1 MPALDN
7 REIVEKADFLLAQ
20 LAPGGL
26 LSPAQ
31 ADRFIQLAIDESV
44 VLPLMERVT
53 MRSPK
58 ELREKIRFGAR
69 VLRKGTEATALPE
82 AQRSRPSTSKVE
94 LDAKLVQCES
104 RVSFDAL
111 KDSIEGNRF
120 TQTIEE
126 TLSARISLD
135 LEDLA
140 FNGDVTSVDDL
151 LSTLDGFRV
160 QATTN
165 VTLAGGGT
173 LDRGVLKDA
182 MKTMPS
188 EFRRNRRNLRFMSAD
203 EAVID
208 YHESIG
214 DRATGLGD
222 SAVVDGEVRPFS
234 GIPVIEVPVFPTNLG
249 GGTNETEMLL
259 CDPKNMLFGVWD
271 QIELESERDIRSRV
285 WIIVSSL
292 RIDFKYAHE
301 GAVVKTTGIVAV

>member
-1 MPALDN
+1 MKDN

-44 VLPLMERVT
+44 ILPLMERVD
-53 MRSPK
+53 MRAPK
-58 ELREKIRFGAR
+58 ELREKIRFGSR
-69 VLRKGTEATALPE
+69 VLRKGTEATALNV
-82 AQRSRPSTSKVE
+82 AQRSRPETGKVE
-94 LDAKLVQCES
+94 LDAKLVQSES

-111 KDSIEGNRF
+111 KDNIERNRF

-140 FNGDVTSVDDL
+140 FNGDTASTDDL
-151 LSTLDGFRV
+151 LSTLDGFRK

-165 VTLAGGGT
+165 VSLAGGAT
-173 LDRGVLKDA
+173 LDRAILKDA
-182 MKTMPS
+182 LKTMPS
-188 EFRRNRRNLRFMSAD
+188 EFRRNKRAMRFMTSD
-203 EAVID
+203 EAAID

-214 DRATGLGD
+214 DRATALGD
-222 SAVVDGEVRPFS
+222 AHVTGEETRPFN
-234 GIPVIEVPVFPTNLG
+234 GIPVLEVPVIPSNLG

-259 CDPKNMLFGVWD
+259 TDPTNMLFGVWD
-271 QIELESERDIRSRV
+271 QIELESERDIRARV
-285 WIIVSSL
+285 WIVVSSL
-292 RIDFKYAHE
+292 RIDFKFAHE
-301 GAVVKTTGIVAV
+301 PAVVKTTGILAS